1 MNHETKKRFVDMTDK
16 EKKAYRVR
24 YQLKYAKTEKGK
36 AAIARREAKFAKK
49 LSPVQIRVL
58 KALKEGA
65 YIRMWYQY
73 LYPSRWRCEL
83 RSRNNRLLRP
93 VIYSYTVK
101 LLQSEKKQG
110 MLLKIK
116 SKREDE
122 IIYVISKKGLQVL
135 IQGVKK

>member
-1 MNHETKKRFVDMTDK
+1 MNQKTKKRFVDMTDK

-24 YQLKYAKTEKGK
+24 NQLKYAKTEKGK
-36 AAIARREAKFAKK
+36 AATARRDAKFAKK
-49 LSPVQIRVL
+49 LSPVQMRIL

-65 YIRMWYQY
+65 YIRIWYQDVHHVGWHY
-73 LYPSRWRCEL
+73 EL
-83 RSRNNRLLRP
+83 RSRNNRLLRS
-93 VIYSYTVK
+93 IFHFHTIK

-116 SKREDE
+116 SKRKDE

-135 IQGVKK
+135 DK

>member
-1 MNHETKKRFVDMTDK
+1 MNHGTKKRFVDMTDK

-49 LSPVQIRVL
+49 ISPVQIRIL

-65 YIRMWYQY
+65 YICVWHQY
-73 LYPSRWRCEL
+73 VYPLGWHCEL
-83 RSRNNRLLRP
+83 RSRNNKVLR
-93 VIYSYTVK
+93 SSMHMHTVE

-135 IQGVKK
+135 I